1 MVRSLKAL
9 CFIFTGT
16 VALFVLVNLVAAYF
30 YPRTTLAVLSDHP
43 VFDDAMR
50 PTWERIYQ
58 LPISVVRE
66 TVAECWM
73 ENAWIFEP
81 YVQFRERPRVGQ
93 FVNISP
99 DGFRLNAK
107 EGRKAFDP
115 AAKAVFVFGGSTT
128 FGYGVRDQ
136 DTIAAHLEAIFRERQ
151 PEQRVAVYNFGRG
164 YYGSSQ
170 EFLLLKLLVQRGI
183 VPHVA
188 IFMDGVNEH
197 YCPTY
202 SANIAEMFKIAQED
216 PSAKLR
222 AVLTSLP
229 VLRLSRTPYR
239 TELAQN
245 ALYRNRAIASYSFEC
260 GCHVE
265 ATCPTQFVN
274 TFVLNKQLI
283 RAIGKQFGFE
293 SHFILQPV
301 GGYKNRFTTS
311 PYNTPIPDRTAQWQY
326 FEQHMMNGEGDH
338 SFAGILEHIPGDAFV
353 DNLHYTSATHQL
365 IAAAIYASVAHS
377 LAKTVRSQ

>member
-1 MVRSLKAL
+1 MARSLKAL

-16 VALFVLVNLVAAYF
+16 VVLFVLVNLAAAYL
-30 YPRTTLAVLSDHP
+30 YPRDTRAVFSGHP
-43 VFDDAMR
+43 VFNEAMR
-50 PTWERIYQ
+50 ATYERIYQ
-58 LPISVVRE
+58 MPISVVRE

-81 YVQFRERPRVGQ
+81 YVQFRERPRIGQ

-107 EGRKAFDP
+107 EGRKAVDP
-115 AAKAVFVFGGSTT
+115 TAKAVFVFGGSTT

-164 YYGSSQ
+164 FYGSSQ
-170 EFLLLKLLVQRGI
+170 EFLLLKLLVQRGT
-183 VPHVA
+183 VPQVA
-188 IFMDGVNEH
+188 VFMDGVNEQF
-197 YCPTY
+197 CPTY

-216 PSAKLR
+216 PWAKVR

-229 VLRLSRTPYR
+229 LLRLSRTPYR
-239 TELAQN
+239 TELAKN
-245 ALYRNRAIASYSFEC
+245 ALYLNRALESYSFEC

-265 ATCPTQFVN
+265 ATCHTQFEN
-274 TFVLNKQLI
+274 TYLLNKQLI

-301 GGYKNRFTTS
+301 GGYKNRFTTT
-311 PYNTPIPDRTAQWQY
+311 PYETPMPDRTALWQY
-326 FEQHMMNGEGDH
+326 LEQRTMNGEGDH
-338 SFAGILEHIPGDAFV
+338 SFAGILENISGDAFV
-353 DNLHYTSATHQL
+353 DNLHYTSATHRL
-365 IAAAIYASVAHS
+365 IAEAIYASVVRS
-377 LAKTVRSQ
+377 LAKAVRG